1 MRTPQQVWEGI
12 RGIFANFAENW
23 IIVIEAVF
31 LFLLIYFVLKTL
43 YENNAKKLIALYVFR
58 PLCTAVITRS
68 SAHPSPDLSHILLLL
83 ITLFFLLLFTVELQ
97 PVLSH
102 VAS

>member
-12 RGIFANFAENW
+12 QGIFANFAENW

-43 YENNAKKLIALYVFR
+43 YENNAKKLIALYVF
-58 PLCTAVITRS
+58 LLVCTGV
-68 SAHPSPDLSHILLLL
+68 
-83 ITLFFLLLFTVELQ
+83 ITLFSEHLTADLF
-97 PVLSH
+97 
-102 VAS
+102 

>member
-12 RGIFANFAENW
+12 QGIFANFAENW

-43 YENNAKKLIALYVFR
+43 YE
-58 PLCTAVITRS
+58 T
-68 SAHPSPDLSHILLLL
+68 PDMRDACPTDFGLSW
-83 ITLFFLLLFTVELQ
+83 FSF
-97 PVLSH
+97 
-102 VAS
+102 